1 MLSQILLSQISMLM
15 QIFITVKESNL
26 LKGSSTM
33 DSTIWTSKETNQRYL
48 VFGISHWDPHR
59 HSEFVFFPN
68 LWKILV
74 KEMSFGQCYKL
85 YACSFTK
92 KEFLLRHFSK
102 ILPVDSVGKII
113 TEQQVSIITL
123 PVASSVYA
131 SNSVNWEF
139 YKWRVTNPC
148 NKIKFSATLA
158 VGWKLVAKYRFFRSS
173 LK

>member
-1 MLSQILLSQISMLM
+1 M
-15 QIFITVKESNL
+15 
-26 LKGSSTM
+26 
-33 DSTIWTSKETNQRYL
+33 
-48 VFGISHWDPHR
+48 
-59 HSEFVFFPN
+59 
-68 LWKILV
+68 

-131 SNSVNWEF
+131 SNSVN
-139 YKWRVTNPC
+139 
-148 NKIKFSATLA
+148 
-158 VGWKLVAKYRFFRSS
+158 
-173 LK
+173 